1 MPEEFGT
8 VNLKQGSQTREMEML
23 RRHYKAH
30 RDALTKMISDAPTE
44 LLANEYQR
52 LVAEI
57 DMAVRKLD
65 EISGRPA
72 TSPGTTPV
80 TLTDADPV
88 PRPVTGAG
96 TRPLVRT
103 GETPIGTSYAP
114 PPAPAPQSRVAMILV
129 AGVVVLGIIGWLIWR
144 ASSERKRPSPVA
156 EQQPISSTTNN
167 APPPA
172 VTPAPAP
179 VPVPAPA
186 PVAQSLRVSPAA
198 ADYGTIHKGTRAVR
212 QFTVTNTSTSPI
224 EIVVARSTCRCLY
237 YDYNTKLPPKGQET
251 ITVTVDG
258 ARAKVGALSEQ
269 VDVHAKR
276 DPSISTSMIVKA
288 TIQ

>member
-8 VNLKQGSQTREMEML
+8 VNLKQGSQARELDML

-30 RDALTKMISDAPTE
+30 RDALTKMMADAPTE
-44 LLANEYQR
+44 VLANEYQR
-52 LVAEI
+52 LVTEI
-57 DMAVRKLD
+57 DLAVHKLD
-65 EISGRPA
+65 EIEGRPA
-72 TSPGTTPV
+72 TPPA
-80 TLTDADPV
+80 DAEPA
-88 PRPVTGAG
+88 PRPITGAG

-103 GETPIGTSYAP
+103 AELP
-114 PPAPAPQSRVAMILV
+114 PSPAPQSRIAMILI

-144 ASSERKRPSPVA
+144 ASSDRKRPSPVV

-179 VPVPAPA
+179 APVPA
-186 PVAQSLRVSPAA
+186 PVAQSLQVSPAA

-212 QFTVTNTSTSPI
+212 QFTVTNTSNAPI

-251 ITVTVDG
+251 VTVTVDG
-258 ARAKVGALSEQ
+258 ARAKAGPLSEQ
-269 VDVHAKR
+269 VEVHAKR
-276 DPSISTSMIVKA
+276 DPSISTTMMVRA
-288 TIQ
+288 NIQ

>member
-8 VNLKQGSQTREMEML
+8 VNLKGGAQAREIEMM

-30 RDALTKMISDAPTE
+30 RENLARMITDAPTE
-44 LLANEYQR
+44 YLATEYQR
-52 LVAEI
+52 LVTEI
-57 DMAVRKLD
+57 DMAVRKLN
-65 EISGRPA
+65 ELEGRPS
-72 TSPGTTPV
+72 TSPGTTATPT
-80 TLTDADPV
+80 TLTDADPA

-103 GETPIGTSYAP
+103 GESPIGTTSYVP
-114 PPAPAPQSRVAMILV
+114 PSAPAPQSRVALILI

-144 ASSERKRPSPVA
+144 ASSDRKRPSPVV
-156 EQQPISSTTNN
+156 EQQPINSTTNN

-179 VPVPAPA
+179 VPA
-186 PVAQSLRVSPAA
+186 PVVQSLQVAPAA

-212 QFTVTNTSTSPI
+212 QFTVTNKSNAPI
-224 EIVVARSTCRCLY
+224 EIVVARSSCRCLY
-237 YDYNTKLPPKGQET
+237 YDYNQKLPPKGQET
-251 ITVTVDG
+251 ITVTIDG

-276 DPSISTSMIVKA
+276 DPSISASLIVKA

>member
-8 VNLKQGSQTREMEML
+8 VNLKQGAQTREIEML

-30 RDALTKMISDAPTE
+30 RDNLSRMITDAPTE
-44 LLANEYQR
+44 YLATEYQR
-52 LVAEI
+52 LVTEI

-65 EISGRPA
+65 EIAGRPA
-72 TSPGTTPV
+72 TSPGTTPT
-80 TLTDADPV
+80 TLTDADPL

-103 GETPIGTSYAP
+103 GETPIGTTSYVP
-114 PPAPAPQSRVAMILV
+114 PSAPAPQSRVALILI
-129 AGVVVLGIIGWLIWR
+129 AGVIVLGIIGWLIWR
-144 ASSERKRPSPVA
+144 ASSDRKRPSPVV

-179 VPVPAPA
+179 APA
-186 PVAQSLRVSPAA
+186 PVAQSLQVAPAA

-212 QFTVTNTSTSPI
+212 QFTVTNTSNAPV

-251 ITVTVDG
+251 ITVTIDG
-258 ARAKVGALSEQ
+258 ARARVGALSER
-269 VDVHAKR
+269 VEVHAKR
-276 DPSISTSMIVKA
+276 DPSIVTSMIVKA

>member
-8 VNLKQGSQTREMEML
+8 VNLKQGAQTREMEML

-30 RDALTKMISDAPTE
+30 RDALTKMMTDAPTE
-44 LLANEYQR
+44 VLANEYER
-52 LVAEI
+52 LISEI
-57 DMAVRKLD
+57 DLAVRKLD
-65 EISGRPA
+65 EIEGRPA
-72 TSPGTTPV
+72 TSPGTVP

-88 PRPVTGAG
+88 PRPVSGAG
-96 TRPLVRT
+96 TRPLFRT
-103 GETPIGTSYAP
+103 GETPIGTSYTP
-114 PPAPAPQSRVAMILV
+114 PPAPASQSRVAMILI

-144 ASSERKRPSPVA
+144 ASSDRKRPAPVV

-179 VPVPAPA
+179 VPA
-186 PVAQSLRVSPAA
+186 PVVQSLQVSPVA
-198 ADYGTIHKGTRAVR
+198 ADYGTIRKGTRAVR
-212 QFTVTNTSTSPI
+212 QFTVTNTSTAPI
-224 EIVVARSTCRCLY
+224 DIVVARSNCRCLY
-237 YDYNTKLPPKGQET
+237 YDYNAKLPPKGQET

-258 ARAKVGALSEQ
+258 ARAKVGPLSEQ

-276 DPSISTSMIVKA
+276 DPAISATLIVKA

>member
-8 VNLKQGSQTREMEML
+8 VNLKQGSQAREMDML

-30 RDALTKMISDAPTE
+30 RDALAKMMADAPTE
-44 LLANEYQR
+44 VLANEYQR
-52 LVAEI
+52 LITEI
-57 DMAVRKLD
+57 DAAVNKLN
-65 EISGRPA
+65 EIEGRPA
-72 TSPGTTPV
+72 TSPGTVPTPA
-80 TLTDADPV
+80 TLTDADAV
-88 PRPVTGAG
+88 PRPITGAG

-103 GETPIGTSYAP
+103 AELPSS
-114 PPAPAPQSRVAMILV
+114 PAPQSRIAMILI

-144 ASSERKRPSPVA
+144 ASSDRKRPSPVV
-156 EQQPISSTTNN
+156 EQQPIGSTTNN

-179 VPVPAPA
+179 APVPA
-186 PVAQSLRVSPAA
+186 PVAQSLQVSPAA

-212 QFTVTNTSTSPI
+212 QFTVRNTSNSPI

-258 ARAKVGALSEQ
+258 ARAKVGPLSEQ

-276 DPSISTSMIVKA
+276 DPSISTSMMVRA
-288 TIQ
+288 NIQ